1 MFCPNCGKELNEGA
15 TFCPFCGTKIEE
27 RKAIVAAEKLTQK
40 GFFASLF
47 DFSFKE
53 FITLKLLKILYII
66 AIIVNGL
73 ITFSLILIGLE
84 GPPTTA
90 IIFLIGS
97 PVLFL
102 ILTIF
107 ARVWIEALAVVFRIA
122 ENTQIIAENTK
133 RIRNI

>member
-15 TFCPFCGTKIEE
+15 TFCPLCGTKIGE
-27 RKAIVAAEKLTQK
+27 RKAIVADEKLTQN

-73 ITFSLILIGLE
+73 IAFSLILKGLE
-84 GPPTTA
+84 GSPTTA
-90 IIFLIGS
+90 IIFLGNCS
-97 PVLFL
+97 FYS
-102 ILTIF
+102 TKH
-107 ARVWIEALAVVFRIA
+107 
-122 ENTQIIAENTK
+122 IIQHF
-133 RIRNI
+133 I

>member
-15 TFCPFCGTKIEE
+15 TFCPLCGTKIEE
-27 RKAIVAAEKLTQK
+27 RKAIVADEKLPQK

-53 FITLKLLKILYII
+53 FMTLKLLKILYII

-73 ITFSLILIGLE
+73 IAFSLILIGLV
-84 GPPTTA
+84 GSPITA
-90 IIFLIGS
+90 FIFLIVS

-102 ILTIF
+102 ILTIS
-107 ARVWIEALAVVFRIA
+107 ARVGIEALAVVFRIA
-122 ENTQIIAENTK
+122 ENTQSIAENTK
-133 RIRNI
+133 KE